1 MSVRP
6 HDNGRPPAP
15 PALDA
20 WPKDPPFPLTADE
33 RRCWER
39 LGAAVLGL
47 KTVSAADLPMA
58 ARAAQVSARVDA
70 ALADPLFKPTA
81 LNALLKLEVEMW
93 RLFGL
98 TPQSR
103 RGVAPL
109 PQGDDGSDDPLK
121 EFA

>member
-1 MSVRP
+1 
-6 HDNGRPPAP
+6 
-15 PALDA
+15 
-20 WPKDPPFPLTADE
+20 LTADE
-33 RRCWER
+33 LRCWAR
-39 LGAAVLGL
+39 LGQAVLGL
-47 KTVSAADLPMA
+47 KTVSEADLPMA

-103 RGVAPL
+103 RQVAPL
-109 PQGDDGSDDPLK
+109 PKGEDGSDDPLR